1 MTQKLVI
8 EGKDERMPTI
18 IQEAERIVK
27 KLNLIKLGKRIKG
40 VEVRRKNL

>member
-27 KLNLIKLGKRIKG
+27 KLNLIQLWKR
-40 VEVRRKNL
+40 L